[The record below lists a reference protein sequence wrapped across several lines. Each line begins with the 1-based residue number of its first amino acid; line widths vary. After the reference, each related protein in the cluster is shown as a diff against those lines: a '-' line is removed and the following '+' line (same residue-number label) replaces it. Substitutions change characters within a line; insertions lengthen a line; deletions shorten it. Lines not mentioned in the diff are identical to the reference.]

1 VQLGERERRARE
13 RKKREVGGWGKEEG
27 LPTSIFFFSLSRFF
41 PREKNLGPI
50 TIYLEMAKTTLSF
63 IHRNLCLLNNTTK

>member
-27 LPTSIFFFSLSRFF
+27 LPTSIFFSLSLG
-41 PREKNLGPI
+41 KNL
-50 TIYLEMAKTTLSF
+50 ERKT
-63 IHRNLCLLNNTTK
+63 